1 VNPSAA
7 HLTPPR
13 ASTPAFFVAD
23 AEGLLEV
30 ELEEEEEV
38 DVLSVPLMRPCTVAG
53 AVVPD
58 TLAAAAWYMARV
70 FDPSAL
76 RHISPYSL
84 VTYLGGE

>member
-23 AEGLLEV
+23 GEAALLEV
-30 ELEEEEEV
+30 DDVV
-38 DVLSVPLMRPCTVAG
+38 DELSVPWMRPWTVLG
-53 AVVPD
+53 AVVPE

-70 FDPSAL
+70 FDPSAGAL
-76 RHISPYSL
+76 MTAAMPLSQWEG
-84 VTYLGGE
+84 TAQ

>member
-23 AEGLLEV
+23 VEALLEV
-30 ELEEEEEV
+30 EVEVEEV
-38 DVLSVPLMRPCTVAG
+38 DVLSVPLTRPCTVAG

-58 TLAAAAWYMARV
+58 TSAAAAWYMARV